1 MSMDNVGKILDKGAS
16 EKPHR
21 PIASSIMIDY
31 GEIMIVTG
39 LLTIGGLV
47 IGLSVSVE
55 CAMFRGTPGTG

>member
-1 MSMDNVGKILDKGAS
+1 
-16 EKPHR
+16 
-21 PIASSIMIDY
+21 MIDY
-31 GEIMIVTG
+31 GEIMIVAG